1 MVSRM
6 VIHVH
11 VCTYEKVDWLLTGL
25 LITFG
30 DVRFAYDIIV
40 SLGMD
45 SFVVTGSNV
54 CVLDY
59 VTVDIRKRVG

>member
-1 MVSRM
+1 M
-6 VIHVH
+6 
-11 VCTYEKVDWLLTGL
+11 
-25 LITFG
+25 TFG

-45 SFVVTGSNV
+45 SYVVTGSNV

-59 VTVDIRKRVG
+59 VTVDIRERVC